1 MPRVWISDQ
10 GTHFKNVAVKA
21 LAHKFKVKH
30 DFTLAYCPWRNGTV
44 ERMNRDILQVM
55 RVMLREFRLAEHQW
69 DYLLPIVQA
78 NLNQTPVPSLANK
91 SPMELFT
98 GLEPTSPLD
107 AIILG
112 SGLRDVGPL
121 GADVRSSLDELRAS
135 LQVLHKAILDKNE
148 ARATKAMIATANAEA
163 CNVCEGDYV
172 LWSRVDEN
180 HHPKLL
186 VTWIGPYRVAQVNE
200 YSLEIEHLLTKE
212 RRQVHMSRVKLYA
225 EESFE
230 VTEELLEHISE
241 QGIMLKVSSIS
252 THKLDK
258 DAGEYVLLVHW
269 EGLGEIEAS
278 CERLSKLMRECPAV
292 VQAYVKT
299 IKSKKIRE
307 ALEAAM

>member
-1 MPRVWISDQ
+1 
-10 GTHFKNVAVKA
+10 
-21 LAHKFKVKH
+21 
-30 DFTLAYCPWRNGTV
+30 
-44 ERMNRDILQVM
+44 MNRDILQAM

-98 GLEPTSPLD
+98 GLEPTTPLD

-148 ARATKAMIATANAEA
+148 AQATKAMIATANAEA

-186 VTWIGPYRVAQVNE
+186 VTWLGPYRVTQVNE

-258 DAGEYVLLVHW
+258 DAGEYVLLVHS
-269 EGLGEIEAS
+269 EGLEEIEAS
-278 CERLSKLMRECPAV
+278 WERLSKLMRECPAV

>member
-1 MPRVWISDQ
+1 
-10 GTHFKNVAVKA
+10 FKNVAVKA

-98 GLEPTSPLD
+98 GLEPTTPLD

-112 SGLRDVGPL
+112 SGLYDVGPL
-121 GADVRSSLDELRAS
+121 GADVRR
-135 LQVLHKAILDKNE
+135 
-148 ARATKAMIATANAEA
+148 
-163 CNVCEGDYV
+163 
-172 LWSRVDEN
+172 
-180 HHPKLL
+180 
-186 VTWIGPYRVAQVNE
+186 PYRVTKVNE

-241 QGIMLKVSSIS
+241 KGIMLKVSSIS

-269 EGLGEIEAS
+269 EGLEEIEAS
-278 CERLSKLMRECPAV
+278 WERLSKLMREYSAV

-307 ALEAAM
+307 ALEADM